1 MESFRSRYL
10 MSTVNRWGE
19 KKTISLLQNSSTAIS
34 RSFFSANLRYKRV
47 PVVRRV
53 GNTILWINHYVPR
66 WNLIDWEVCNSW
78 VQSTFYFT
86 TSLIALMIQWMMGL
100 LDCIIHPLNNWS
112 PNYQSA
118 CIMRLRDISCT
129 LSKLGFNNFQIFR
142 FTSSVKANYFHCVAR
157 P

>member
-1 MESFRSRYL
+1 MDNFRSRYL

-19 KKTISLLQNSSTAIS
+19 KKTISLLQNASTAIS

-53 GNTILWINHYVPR
+53 GNTILWINHYSTSMEFGV
-66 WNLIDWEVCNSW
+66 DWEVCNSW

-86 TSLIALMIQWMMGL
+86 TSLIALIIQWMMGL
-100 LDCIIHPLNNWS
+100 LDCIIQPLNNWA

-118 CIMRLRDISCT
+118 RIMRLIGIYLARFQSSGSTIF
-129 LSKLGFNNFQIFR
+129 GFF
-142 FTSSVKANYFHCVAR
+142 VLL
-157 P
+157 PP